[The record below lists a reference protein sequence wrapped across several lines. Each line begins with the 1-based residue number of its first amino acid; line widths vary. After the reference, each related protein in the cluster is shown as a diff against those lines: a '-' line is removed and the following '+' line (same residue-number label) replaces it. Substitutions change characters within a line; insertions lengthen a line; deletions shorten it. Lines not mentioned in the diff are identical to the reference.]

1 MAGETANVEL
11 TLIMSQLV
19 NGLVLG
25 VLYILIA
32 VGLSIIFGM
41 LGLVNFAHG
50 AFFALGA
57 YFALSMRPYVGD
69 VGVLFLSPLLVAVFG
84 MLIERTL
91 LRPLYDR
98 DPLLSLLMTFGMA
111 LFLEELIRVVWGS
124 IGHPFNTP
132 DFLYGVFH
140 YGPVFVT
147 RYRIAVLGITVLLL
161 AAIWLFLEKTRYG
174 RIIRAGSRDGEMVSM
189 LGINL
194 TRVFMLVFGLG
205 TALAGVAG
213 VLAAPLW
220 SVVPSMASQAIMP
233 AFVVVTIGGLGSLRG
248 AIVAGLM
255 VGVSIALCVQF
266 WPAASNA
273 VMYVLMALI
282 LLVRPRGL
290 FGERWERFE

>member
-1 MAGETANVEL
+1 MEM
-11 TLIMSQLV
+11 TLLISQLI

-50 AFFALGA
+50 ALFALGA
-57 YFALSMRPYVGD
+57 YFALTLRPYVGG
-69 VGVLFLSPLLVAVFG
+69 VGVLFLAPLLVGMVG

-98 DPLLSLLMTFGMA
+98 DPLLSLLLTFGLA
-111 LFLEELIRVVWGS
+111 LFLAELIRVVWGS
-124 IGHPFNTP
+124 IGHPYSAP
-132 DFLYGVFH
+132 DFLFGVIH
-140 YGPVFVT
+140 YGPIFLT
-147 RYRIAVLGITVLLL
+147 RYRVAVLVITALLL
-161 AAIWLFLEKTRYG
+161 VAIWLFLEKTSYG
-174 RIIRAGSRDGEMVSM
+174 RIIRAGSRDREMVSM

-194 TRVFMLVFGLG
+194 KRVFMFVFGLG
-205 TALAGVAG
+205 SALAGVAG

-220 SVVPSMASQAIMP
+220 SVVPSMGSAAIMP

-255 VGVSIALCVQF
+255 VGVSIALCVHF
-266 WPAASNA
+266 WPAASSA
-273 VMYVLMALI
+273 IMYVLMVLV
-282 LLVRPRGL
+282 LLARPRGL